1 MSLKVIRYKNYGCAM
16 SSIPEDN
23 GVITHNFY
31 WCFFELSNGK
41 TLSVHLTDN
50 WDKEEKY
57 LGQGIECSTT
67 SCYEFG
73 EEFYDW
79 FDKTF
84 EFLEEER
91 KLSDPTE
98 EEERLVLDFY
108 RRGLEETKDVVT
120 DIVNL

>member
-1 MSLKVIRYKNYGCAM
+1 MGLKIIRYKNYGCAM

-31 WCFFELSNGK
+31 WCFFELNNGK

-50 WDKEEKY
+50 WDKKGES
-57 LGQGIECSTT
+57 LDQGIECNTT

-73 EEFYDW
+73 EDFYDW

-84 EFLEEER
+84 EFLKEER
-91 KLSDPTE
+91 KLSHPTE
-98 EEERLVLDFY
+98 EEEQLVLDFY
-108 RRGLEETKDVVT
+108 RRGLEKTKEVVT